1 MAYRSGYVTG
11 YQDNSAGYVFTPT
24 ATGYSVPINTET
36 QGGECAIQGLW
47 SQYGNAIPVQ
57 ATILYTSGTS
67 VKVQGPDGDTIEA
80 ADAGSGRGDKMV
92 FRTPGVDFPITD
104 AEALVIIADE
114 TYDDAVGQL

>member
-24 ATGYSVPINTET
+24 ATGYSMPINAET
-36 QGGECAIQGLW
+36 QGGEGPDHSLW
-47 SQYGNAIPVQ
+47 RHYDKPIPVQ
-57 ATILYTSGTS
+57 ATIIYTSGTS
-67 VKVQGPDGDTIEA
+67 VKVQGPIGATIEA

-104 AEALVIIADE
+104 AEALVIIADG
-114 TYDDAVGQL
+114 THDDAVNQL

>member
-1 MAYRSGYVTG
+1 VAYRSGYVTG

-24 ATGYSVPINTET
+24 ATGYSMPINTET
-36 QGGECAIQGLW
+36 QGGECPVHSLW
-47 SQYGNAIPVQ
+47 EQYGTPVGVQ

-80 ADAGSGRGDKMV
+80 ADAGSGRGDRMV
-92 FRTPGVDFPITD
+92 YRTPGVDFPITD

-114 TYDDAVGQL
+114 TYADAVGQL